1 MKDLLE
7 IREEIDAIDDQ
18 IVKLYEER
26 MELAEEV
33 AEYKIL
39 NHKTLFS
46 TKPFNN
52 DNFIVVL
59 YFGKI
64 VNYRLLLMKWFS
76 RKSKIIEKKP
86 HSW

>member
-26 MELAEEV
+26 MELAKEV

-39 NHKTLFS
+39 NF
-46 TKPFNN
+46 
-52 DNFIVVL
+52 FI
-59 YFGKI
+59 
-64 VNYRLLLMKWFS
+64 
-76 RKSKIIEKKP
+76 
-86 HSW
+86 